1 VVAAVVALAVGV
13 GHAKDAPGPR
23 GKPAAPAPNARE
35 VVVRGSKSLANALA
49 QCVGRAKAPSAGAL
63 VVVDVTADTK
73 AAQAVIA
80 EALASLSAMANRP
93 TAWQVA
99 ALGGKRRRS
108 SPTRGAR
115 RLTSS
120 PETGGGARHPRVC
133 CGRPSRGP
141 RATLVVYLAHAR

>member
-1 VVAAVVALAVGV
+1 MRV
-13 GHAKDAPGPR
+13 
-23 GKPAAPAPNARE
+23 E
-35 VVVRGSKSLANALA
+35 SLANALA

-99 ALGGKRRRS
+99 ALGGKPS
-108 SPTRGAR
+108 SVVADPAALAAPLTEALAR
-115 RLTSS
+115 K
-120 PETGGGARHPRVC
+120 PEAAR
-133 CGRPSRGP
+133 
-141 RATLVVYLAHAR
+141 